1 VAIYDSDIL
10 YKETMDI
17 ELEREN
23 TEGIN
28 RMNYSNKM
36 TEGKKMKLK
45 KKVIIRKSMKNNK
58 FVGPL

>member
-1 VAIYDSDIL
+1 
-10 YKETMDI
+10 MDI

>member
-1 VAIYDSDIL
+1 
-10 YKETMDI
+10 MDI

-36 TEGKKMKLK
+36 TEEKKMKLK

-58 FVGPL
+58 IVGPL